1 MDPVFED
8 SATAIMP
15 IFLYTDIEGSTQLWE
30 RYGQTMGAVLDRHDQ
45 ILLNCVEG
53 CGGQHVKN
61 TGDGMMVVF
70 NESDT
75 APLECALAMQ
85 RRLADEKWPDIE
97 ELRIRVAIHAG
108 PAEFRADDY
117 YGPTVNRLARLLATA
132 WGGQIILTPEVVSV
146 TPLPEGASLEDL
158 GVHLLKDLTEPQQVY
173 GLVHAALPLQEFP
186 ALRSISSHPNNLPRQ
201 PTPLVGREGE
211 LVEIS
216 NLLLRS
222 DCRLLTLVAPGG
234 MGKTRLGL
242 QAAAEQIDHFRHGV
256 FFVPLAG
263 VTIAENLP
271 AAIVGALNLPF
282 HGAEELEKQ
291 LHSYLREKQLL
302 LLLDNFEHLI
312 DGADTVANILA
323 DAPGVK
329 ILVTSRQR
337 LRLQAEWTSD
347 VAGLPVPGNGRL
359 EAVSAFGAV
368 ELFLQSARRVQPDF
382 NPSAKE
388 LRAIARVCRLV
399 EGMPLALEL
408 AAAWVSTLSCDE
420 IAAEIE
426 QDLDLL
432 GTEMRD
438 VPRRQRSIRAIFDH
452 SWNGLSSAE
461 ASAFKQLSVFRGGF
475 NRAAAQKV
483 AGATIRIMSALINK
497 ALLTRD
503 ESGRFQIHELI
514 RQYAAEKLDEN
525 EPDALATGERHATYF
540 ATYLKT
546 LEEPLIKGERT
557 GPIEKLDAELDNV
570 LLAWR
575 WAIEHKSLSL
585 LEDGMRTLFWF
596 YEAKAWYSEGEEAFG
611 SAGEALSSAGGTNGQ
626 ENERLKLVVI
636 NLLARQAWFA
646 SRLSRYSDA
655 RAILPAGA
663 ELLFQEEDLEGYWI
677 VAGTE
682 INTRYGMG
690 DFEAARRYLERYDE
704 RHEREHDYRHSWP
717 WSKAQTLAN
726 LGRIASA
733 LGEYDKARGLLEDG
747 LAILRP
753 LGDQVSVILYLHTL
767 GGVVRS
773 LGDRGEARRLF
784 QESLELAEAH
794 SYLMGESLALSDL
807 GDLDYEEGAY
817 EAARQRFQSSLS
829 FSKEIGDSRGRA
841 LALTSLGRVA
851 TALGEYDEAVR
862 LYEQGL
868 DISKLSG
875 NRRGTALTLV
885 RLSKVY
891 QLLGNLDRAEEL
903 CQESRVMC
911 RKLGYRKGEILAMIS
926 CSELILGRGVYQE
939 AEGGFQESLV
949 ASQDVR
955 FVSGAVQS
963 LIGLGRTNCRMGRF
977 NLAED
982 HLKRALS
989 MSSKGHLQRA
999 ELSALVALAEVL
1011 AGSGALEQGLEL
1023 FALVAGHPSADQ
1035 YTRDSAASQIEGLKD
1050 NFSPADFENILKRGR
1065 AQTLEAV
1072 LEARQHSA

>member
-1 MDPVFED
+1 
-8 SATAIMP
+8 
-15 IFLYTDIEGSTQLWE
+15 
-30 RYGQTMGAVLDRHDQ
+30 
-45 ILLNCVEG
+45 
-53 CGGQHVKN
+53 
-61 TGDGMMVVF
+61 
-70 NESDT
+70 
-75 APLECALAMQ
+75 
-85 RRLADEKWPDIE
+85 
-97 ELRIRVAIHAG
+97 
-108 PAEFRADDY
+108 
-117 YGPTVNRLARLLATA
+117 
-132 WGGQIILTPEVVSV
+132 
-146 TPLPEGASLEDL
+146 
-158 GVHLLKDLTEPQQVY
+158 
-173 GLVHAALPLQEFP
+173 
-186 ALRSISSHPNNLPRQ
+186 
-201 PTPLVGREGE
+201 
-211 LVEIS
+211 
-216 NLLLRS
+216 
-222 DCRLLTLVAPGG
+222 
-234 MGKTRLGL
+234 
-242 QAAAEQIDHFRHGV
+242 
-256 FFVPLAG
+256 
-263 VTIAENLP
+263 
-271 AAIVGALNLPF
+271 
-282 HGAEELEKQ
+282 
-291 LHSYLREKQLL
+291 
-302 LLLDNFEHLI
+302 
-312 DGADTVANILA
+312 
-323 DAPGVK
+323 
-329 ILVTSRQR
+329 
-337 LRLQAEWTSD
+337 LRLQAEWTFD
-347 VAGLPVPGNGRL
+347 VTGLPVPDNGHL

-368 ELFLQSARRVQPDF
+368 ELFLQSARRVQPGF

-388 LRAIARVCRLV
+388 LQAIARVCKLV
-399 EGMPLALEL
+399 DGMPLALEL
-408 AAAWVSTLSCDE
+408 AAAWVNTLSCDE
-420 IAAEIE
+420 IAAEIV

-432 GTEMRD
+432 ETGMRD

-452 SWNGLSSAE
+452 SWNDLSPAE
-461 ASAFKQLSVFRGGF
+461 GSAFKQLSVFRGGF
-475 NRAAAQKV
+475 SRASAQKV
-483 AGATIRIMSALINK
+483 AGATIRIMSSLINK

-525 EPDALATGERHATYF
+525 QSEAMATSERHVTYF

-557 GPIEKLDAELDNV
+557 GPIEEINQELDNV

-575 WAIEHKSLSL
+575 WAIDHRSLSL
-585 LEDGMRTLFWF
+585 LEDSMRALFWF

-611 SAGEALSSAGGTNGQ
+611 SAAEAFSAMAGAAGQ
-626 ENERLKLVVI
+626 ENERLQLVII
-636 NLLARQAWFA
+636 NLLVRQAWFA
-646 SRLSRYSDA
+646 SRLSRYNDA
-655 RAILPAGA
+655 RAILPDGV

-682 INTRYGMG
+682 VNTRYGMG
-690 DFEAARRYLERYDE
+690 NFEAARRYLERYDE
-704 RHEREHDYRHSWP
+704 RHEREYDYRHSWP

-733 LGEYDKARGLLEDG
+733 LGEYGKARQLLQDG

-784 QESLELAEAH
+784 QESLELAEAQ

-817 EAARQRFQSSLS
+817 DSARQRFQSSLS

-851 TALGEYDEAVR
+851 TALGEYDEAIR

-868 DISKLSG
+868 DISKLYG
-875 NRRGTALTLV
+875 NRRGMALTLI

-911 RKLGYRKGEILAMIS
+911 QELGYRKGEILAMIS
-926 CSELILGRGVYQE
+926 NSELILERGGHQE
-939 AEGGFQESLV
+939 AERGFQDSLV

-955 FVSGAVQS
+955 FVSGTVQS
-963 LIGLGRTNCRMGRF
+963 LIGLGRTNCGMGRF
-977 NLAED
+977 KVAED

-989 MSSKGHLQRA
+989 ASSEGHLQRA

-1023 FALVAGHPSADQ
+1023 LALVADHPSADQ
-1035 YTRDSAASQIEGLKD
+1035 YTRDRAAGQIERLKD
-1050 NFSPADFENILKRGR
+1050 NFSLADFESFLNRGR

-1072 LEARQHSA
+1072 LEAQQKSA